1 MKLNLL
7 LEAREVTEETFL
19 DMLRSIINKN
29 KSELENEKK
38 KKKSY

>member
-7 LEAREVTEETFL
+7 LEDKEETEETFL
-19 DMLRSIINKN
+19 DMLRIIINKS

-38 KKKSY
+38 SR